1 MGLFL
6 WLIILLAIAWGV
18 ADFQLQS
25 RIEAEPPPVA
35 VPRTVT
41 ATVTPKADTAAPVE
55 DAPGSTTPASNAEQA
70 TAEERLVPAQ
80 DTQTLPPVTQE
91 AQR

>member
-25 RIEAEPPPVA
+25 RVEAEPQPAAMTRP
-35 VPRTVT
+35 VT
-41 ATVTPKADTAAPVE
+41 AALPPQADVAAPVA
-55 DAPGSTTPASNAEQA
+55 DAPGSTTPASNGEQA

>member
-25 RIEAEPPPVA
+25 RIEGPPPPLPVPKIVPAAPAPAEAAPPVVGATAGDPPANNAEP
-35 VPRTVT
+35 VPDTERSVT
-41 ATVTPKADTAAPVE
+41 AQDTRPAAPVPE
-55 DAPGSTTPASNAEQA
+55 RAP
-70 TAEERLVPAQ
+70 
-80 DTQTLPPVTQE
+80 D
-91 AQR
+91 